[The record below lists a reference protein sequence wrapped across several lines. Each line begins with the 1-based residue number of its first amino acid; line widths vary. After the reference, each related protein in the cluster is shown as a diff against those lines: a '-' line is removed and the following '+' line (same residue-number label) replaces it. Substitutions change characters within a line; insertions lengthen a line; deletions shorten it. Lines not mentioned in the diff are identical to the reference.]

1 MACRRLVR
9 EPAVAAFLSRS
20 SEPVDYIDN
29 EIVISGDH
37 IVHPVATESSQQTI
51 ERFQKYVIPN
61 YTRYPVSLVHGEG
74 SYVWDAEG
82 KRYLDLFPGWGCDIL
97 GHSPPRV
104 VKAIQDQATH
114 LIHIPNTWYTEAQG
128 KFAEAICTRS
138 FGKAFFCN
146 SGAEANE
153 GAIKLARLHFKGERF
168 QVISFTNGFH
178 GRTFA
183 AVTATAQP
191 KYHAGLGPMMPG
203 FIYCPHNDMAALTKL
218 VNDQTCAI
226 LIEPIQGEGGIN
238 IPGDQY
244 FADMRALADKH
255 GALII
260 FDEVQ
265 TCMGRTGT
273 WFGYQQWNVQPDIMT
288 MAKGVAGGVAC
299 GVVVARDNLAPDLRP
314 GMHASTFGGNPL
326 AMAAGLATIETIEQD
341 GLLQRC
347 QENSARFREHLAK
360 LADRL
365 PIIRELR
372 IRGMMIGIDLTISGT
387 PAVAKCLERGM
398 LINCTHD
405 TVIRL
410 LPALNITTEQIDEA
424 CHILAQVLTEM
435 AATA

>member
-1 MACRRLVR
+1 
-9 EPAVAAFLSRS
+9 
-20 SEPVDYIDN
+20 
-29 EIVISGDH
+29 
-37 IVHPVATESSQQTI
+37 VHPAATESSQRTI
-51 ERFQKYVIPN
+51 ERFQQFVIPN
-61 YTRYPVSLVHGEG
+61 YTRYPISLVHGEG

-97 GHSPPRV
+97 GHSPPRIV
-104 VKAIQDQATH
+104 QAIQEQAAH

-128 KFAEAICTRS
+128 KFAEALCTRS

-153 GAIKLARLHFKGERF
+153 AAIKLARLHFKGERY
-168 QVISFTNGFH
+168 QVITFTNGFH

-183 AVTATAQP
+183 TVTATAQP
-191 KYHAGLGPMMPG
+191 KYHADLGPMMPG
-203 FIYCPHNDMAALTKL
+203 FTYCPHNDLEALKKL

-226 LIEPIQGEGGIN
+226 MIEPIQGEGGIN
-238 IPGDQY
+238 IPGDSY
-244 FADMRALADKH
+244 FAEVRALADKH
-255 GALII
+255 GALLI

-273 WFGYQQWNVQPDIMT
+273 WFGYQQWSVQPDIMT

-299 GVVVARDNLAPDLRP
+299 GVMIAKSELAPDLRP

-326 AMAAGLATIETIEQD
+326 AMAAGIATVETIEQD
-341 GLLQRC
+341 HLLQRC
-347 QENSARFREHLAK
+347 QENSDRFKQHLTK
-360 LADRL
+360 LAAEL

-372 IRGMMIGIDLTISGT
+372 IRGMMIGIDLTIPGS
-387 PAVAKCLERGM
+387 PAVAKCLQRGV

-410 LPALNITTEQIDEA
+410 LPALNITPEQVDEA
-424 CHILAQVLTEM
+424 CQVIAAVLKEM
-435 AATA
+435 